1 MKMKKWVVAIRAPF
15 FTASVAP
22 AVVGVAVAFYEGYAI
37 NWWHAALT
45 LVGLVAVHGGTN
57 LANDYFDHVTRDDW
71 VNLTPTPFSGGSRV
85 IQNGLLA
92 PRAVLTYSLACFAVG
107 IACGLYLWRVTP
119 GNVVL
124 WLGLVGVTSGFL
136 YTAVPVTIGYR
147 RVGEFFVGL
156 NFGPLAVLGAHY
168 VQAGHLS
175 PAALMASIPVGL
187 LIAAVL
193 YINEFPDYEADK
205 QVNKKTLIVVLGPA
219 RARYGYIIIVALSYA
234 AVAAFV
240 AVAGLPA
247 WALLSLLTLPLAA
260 KAAAVLMRYY
270 REPYKLLPANALTI
284 VVHFATALLLSAGLA
299 LARAA

>member
-1 MKMKKWVVAIRAPF
+1 MKKWIVAIRAPF

-22 AVVGVAVAFYEGYAI
+22 ALVGVAVAFYEGYAV

-45 LVGLVAVHGGTN
+45 LVGLLAIHGGTN

-85 IQNGLLA
+85 IQEGIIS
-92 PRAVLTYSLACFAVG
+92 PRAIFIYSLACFAVG

-124 WLGLVGVTSGFL
+124 WLGLVGVASGSL

-147 RVGEFFVGL
+147 GVGELFVGL

-175 PAALMASIPVGL
+175 PAALMASVPVGL

-205 QVNKKTLIVVLGPA
+205 QVKKKTMIVIFGPE
-219 RARYGYIIIVALSYA
+219 RARYGYIILIALTYA

-240 AVAGLPA
+240 AVGGLPA
-247 WALLSLLTLPLAA
+247 WALLGLLTLPLAA
-260 KAAAVLMRYY
+260 KAVALLMRHY
-270 REPYKLLPANALTI
+270 REPYQLIPANALTI
-284 VVHFATALLLSAGLA
+284 VVHFATAILLSVGLA
-299 LARAA
+299 LGRGA

>member
-1 MKMKKWVVAIRAPF
+1 MKKWIVAIRVPF

-22 AVVGVAVAFYEGYAI
+22 AVVGVAVAFYEGYAV

-57 LANDYFDHVTRDDW
+57 LANDYFDHVTGDDW

-85 IQNGLLA
+85 IQDGLIS
-92 PRAVLTYSLACFAVG
+92 PRGVFIYSLACFAVG

-124 WLGLVGVTSGFL
+124 WLGLFGVASGAL
-136 YTAVPVTIGYR
+136 YTALPVAIGYR
-147 RVGEFFVGL
+147 GVGELFVGL
-156 NFGPLAVLGAHY
+156 NFGPVAVLGAHY

-175 PAALMASIPVGL
+175 PAALMASVPVGL

-193 YINEFPDYEADK
+193 YINEFPDYDADR
-205 QVNKKTLIVVLGPA
+205 QVNKKTLIVLLGPE
-219 RARYGYIIIVALSYA
+219 RARYGYIIIIALTYA
-234 AVAAFV
+234 AVATFV
-240 AVAGLPA
+240 AFGGLPA
-247 WALLSLLTLPLAA
+247 WALLGLVTLPLAV
-260 KAAAVLMRYY
+260 KATAVLMRRY

-284 VVHFATALLLSAGLA
+284 LVHFATAVLLAVGLA
-299 LARAA
+299 LGRAA

>member
-1 MKMKKWVVAIRAPF
+1 MKKWIVAIRVPF

-22 AVVGVAVAFYEGYAI
+22 AVVGVAVAFYEGYAV
-37 NWWHAALT
+37 NWWYAALT

-85 IQNGLLA
+85 IQDGVLS
-92 PRAVLTYSLACFAVG
+92 PRAVFIYSLACFAVG

-124 WLGLVGVTSGFL
+124 WLGLFGVASGAL
-136 YTAVPVTIGYR
+136 YTALPVAIGYR
-147 RVGEFFVGL
+147 GVGELFVGL
-156 NFGPLAVLGAHY
+156 NFGPVAVLGAHY
-168 VQAGHLS
+168 VQTGYLS

-193 YINEFPDYEADK
+193 YINEFPDYDADR
-205 QVNKKTLIVVLGPA
+205 QVNKKTLIVLLGPE
-219 RARYGYIIIVALSYA
+219 RARYGYIIIIALTYA

-240 AVAGLPA
+240 AFGGLPA
-247 WALLSLLTLPLAA
+247 WALISLLTLPLAV
-260 KAAAVLMRYY
+260 KAAAVLMRRY

-284 VVHFATALLLSAGLA
+284 LVHFATGILLAVGLA
-299 LARAA
+299 LGRAA

>member
-1 MKMKKWVVAIRAPF
+1 MKKWIVAIRAPF

-22 AVVGVAVAFYEGYAI
+22 AVVGVAVAFYEGYAL
-37 NWWHAALT
+37 NWWYAALT

-57 LANDYFDHVTRDDW
+57 LANDYYDHRTRDDW

-85 IQNGLLA
+85 IQDGVIS
-92 PRAVLTYSLACFAVG
+92 PRAILIYSLSCFAVG

-124 WLGLVGVTSGFL
+124 WLGLFGVASGFL
-136 YTAVPVTIGYR
+136 YTALPVAIGYR
-147 RVGEFFVGL
+147 GVGELFVGL
-156 NFGPLAVLGAHY
+156 NFGPVAVVGAHY
-168 VQAGHLS
+168 VQAGQLS

-193 YINEFPDYEADK
+193 YINEFPDYDADR
-205 QVNKKTLIVVLGPA
+205 QVNKKTLVVLLGPA
-219 RARYGYIIIVALSYA
+219 HARYGYIIIIALTYA

-240 AVAGLPA
+240 AFRGLPA
-247 WALLSLLTLPLAA
+247 WTLLALATLPLAV
-260 KAAAVLMRYY
+260 KAITVLMRHY

-284 VVHFATALLLSAGLA
+284 VVHFATGILLAVGLA

>member
-1 MKMKKWVVAIRAPF
+1 MKKWIVAIRAPF

-22 AVVGVAVAFYEGYAI
+22 ALVGVAVAFYEGYGV

-45 LVGLVAVHGGTN
+45 LVGLLAIHGGTN

-85 IQNGLLA
+85 IQEGIIS
-92 PRAVLTYSLACFAVG
+92 PRAIFIYSLACFAVG

-124 WLGLVGVTSGFL
+124 WLGLVGVASGSL

-147 RVGEFFVGL
+147 GVGELFVGL

-175 PAALMASIPVGL
+175 PAALMASVPVGL

-193 YINEFPDYEADK
+193 YINEFPDYDADK
-205 QVNKKTLIVVLGPA
+205 QVKKKTMIVIFGPE
-219 RARYGYIIIVALSYA
+219 RARYGYIILIALTYA

-240 AVAGLPA
+240 AFGGLPA
-247 WALLSLLTLPLAA
+247 WALLGLLTLPLAA
-260 KAAAVLMRYY
+260 KAVAVLMRNY
-270 REPYKLLPANALTI
+270 REPYQLIPANALTI
-284 VVHFATALLLSAGLA
+284 VVHFGTGILLSVGLA
-299 LARAA
+299 LGRTA

>member
-1 MKMKKWVVAIRAPF
+1 MKKWITAIRAPF

-22 AVVGVAVAFYEGYAI
+22 ALVGVAAAFYEGYAV

-45 LVGLVAVHGGTN
+45 LVGLLAIHGGTN

-85 IQNGLLA
+85 IQEGVIS
-92 PRAVLTYSLACFAVG
+92 PRAIFIYSLACFAVG

-124 WLGLVGVTSGFL
+124 WLGLVGVASGSL

-147 RVGEFFVGL
+147 GVGELFVGV
-156 NFGPLAVLGAHY
+156 NFGPLAVLGSHY

-175 PAALMASIPVGL
+175 PAALMASVPVGL

-205 QVNKKTLIVVLGPA
+205 QVNKKTLIVIFGPA
-219 RARYGYIIIVALSYA
+219 RARYGYIILIALTYA

-240 AVAGLPA
+240 AGGGLPA
-247 WALLSLLTLPLAA
+247 WALLGLLTLPLAV
-260 KAAAVLMRYY
+260 KAVAVLMRNY
-270 REPYKLLPANALTI
+270 REPYQLIPANALTI
-284 VVHFATALLLSAGLA
+284 VVHLATAILLSVGLA
-299 LARAA
+299 LGRAA

>member
-1 MKMKKWVVAIRAPF
+1 MKKWIVAIRAPF

-22 AVVGVAVAFYEGYAI
+22 ALVGVAVAFYEGYAV

-45 LVGLVAVHGGTN
+45 LVGLLAIHGGTN

-85 IQNGLLA
+85 IQEGIIS
-92 PRAVLTYSLACFAVG
+92 PRAIFIYSLACFAVG

-124 WLGLVGVTSGFL
+124 WLGLVGVASGSL

-147 RVGEFFVGL
+147 GVGELFVGL

-175 PAALMASIPVGL
+175 PAALMASVPVGL

-205 QVNKKTLIVVLGPA
+205 QVKKKTMIVIFGPE
-219 RARYGYIIIVALSYA
+219 RARYGYIILIALTYA

-240 AVAGLPA
+240 AGGGLPA
-247 WALLSLLTLPLAA
+247 WALLGLLTLPLAA
-260 KAAAVLMRYY
+260 KAVAVLMRNY
-270 REPYKLLPANALTI
+270 REPYQLIPANALT
-284 VVHFATALLLSAGLA
+284 VLVHFATAILLSVGLA
-299 LARAA
+299 LGRGA

>member
-1 MKMKKWVVAIRAPF
+1 MKKWIVAIRVPF

-22 AVVGVAVAFYEGYAI
+22 AVVGVAVAFYEGYAV

-57 LANDYFDHVTRDDW
+57 LANDYYDHRTRDDW

-85 IQNGLLA
+85 IQDGLIS
-92 PRAVLTYSLACFAVG
+92 PRGVFIYSLACFAVG

-124 WLGLVGVTSGFL
+124 WLGLFGVASGAL
-136 YTAVPVTIGYR
+136 YTALPVAIGYR
-147 RVGEFFVGL
+147 GVGELFVGL
-156 NFGPLAVLGAHY
+156 NFGPVAVLGAHY

-175 PAALMASIPVGL
+175 PAALMASVPVGL

-193 YINEFPDYEADK
+193 YINEFPDYDADR
-205 QVNKKTLIVVLGPA
+205 QVNKKTLIVLLGPE
-219 RARYGYIIIVALSYA
+219 RARYGYIIIIALTYA
-234 AVAAFV
+234 ALITFAAIG
-240 AVAGLPA
+240 GLPT
-247 WALLSLLTLPLAA
+247 WTLLALATAPLGA
-260 KAAAVLMRYY
+260 KATMVLMRHY

-284 VVHFATALLLSAGLA
+284 LVHFATAVLLAVGLA
-299 LARAA
+299 LGRAA

>member
-1 MKMKKWVVAIRAPF
+1 MKKWITAIRAPF

-22 AVVGVAVAFYEGYAI
+22 ALVGVAVAFYEGYAV

-45 LVGLVAVHGGTN
+45 LVGLLAIHGGTN

-85 IQNGLLA
+85 IQEGVIS
-92 PRAVLTYSLACFAVG
+92 PRAIFIYSLACFAVG

-124 WLGLVGVTSGFL
+124 WLGLVGVASGSL

-147 RVGEFFVGL
+147 GVGELFVGL
-156 NFGPLAVLGAHY
+156 NFGPLAVVGTHY

-175 PAALMASIPVGL
+175 PAALMASVPVGL

-205 QVNKKTLIVVLGPA
+205 QVKKKTLIVIFGPA
-219 RARYGYIIIVALSYA
+219 RARYGYIILIALTYA

-240 AVAGLPA
+240 AGGGLPA
-247 WALLSLLTLPLAA
+247 WALLGLLTLPLAV
-260 KAAAVLMRYY
+260 KAAAVLMRNY
-270 REPYKLLPANALTI
+270 REPYQLIPANALTI
-284 VVHFATALLLSAGLA
+284 VVHLATAILLSVGLA
-299 LARAA
+299 LGRTA